1 VETVMKEAVLNV
13 VRDPK
18 LVVLIVVLSQ
28 VIAFATAIA

>member
-1 VETVMKEAVLNV
+1 MKEAVLNV